1 VIPVYLGY
9 LVPQVLP
16 AIPRTLILLS
26 PTSMPSINVW
36 GGVPDGPAVG
46 GVSTRPRVRLGD
58 LVLSRRS
65 WTVGAADLP
74 ARGVQT
80 SPSAWFLHWQR
91 WRHQHGLPARVFA
104 ARVGTGPRSAVNGRA
119 KPQFVDFDSYLS
131 LTALDALMTEPDLQ
145 LRFQEMLPGTDELHV
160 HSERGAHVAELVVET
175 LRVNPRA
182 STRGEQ
188 EVHQ

>member
-36 GGVPDGPAVG
+36 GGVPEGPATA
-46 GVSTRPRVRLGD
+46 GVTSRPRVRLGD

-65 WTVGAADLP
+65 WTARAADLP

-80 SPSAWFLHWQR
+80 SSSAWFLDWHR
-91 WRHQHGLPARVFA
+91 WRLEHGLPARVFA
-104 ARVGTGPRSAVNGRA
+104 ARVGTGPRPAGGRS

-131 LTALDALMTEPDLQ
+131 LTALDALLTEPDVR
-145 LRFQEMLPGTDELHV
+145 LRFQEMLPGAEELHV

-175 LRVNPRA
+175 LRFNPNATNRE
-182 STRGEQ
+182 EQ
-188 EVHQ
+188 EHDQ